1 MFAFDFVQILI
12 SRLSLNRFMFIYI
25 ASVCVMCQSKRLDE
39 AEELYEKAV
48 AQFPT
53 TGRYWKIYIEHEVFR
68 LFF

>member
-1 MFAFDFVQILI
+1 MLAFDFANILI
-12 SRLSLNRFMFIYI
+12 SRLPLDLVMLIYI
-25 ASVCVMCQSKRLDE
+25 ASVCEMCQSKRLDE